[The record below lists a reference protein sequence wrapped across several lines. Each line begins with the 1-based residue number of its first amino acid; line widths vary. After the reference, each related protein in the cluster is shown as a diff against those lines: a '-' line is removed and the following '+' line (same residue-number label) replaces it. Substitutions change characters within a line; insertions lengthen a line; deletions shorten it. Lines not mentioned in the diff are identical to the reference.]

1 MSQNVRLRVDK
12 YLEGETLENG
22 ALVEIRAL
30 EPSGRSRLI
39 EKVPVP
45 VGESSSFS
53 RSVDLAPGRY
63 ELTAYMPSGELLSQ
77 TLDLAEQPG
86 DVEVVL
92 RGEHSPHEWLSWQHL
107 LGNVAGRADLNQ
119 RISTR
124 RISTRSVVI
133 KPPGSYAVPGEP
145 EGYAENAENP
155 EITAK
160 LWLVPPA
167 PIDPLWTRLDVWLA
181 QLAPGKPLDL
191 AQLFPP
197 GAEAR
202 GVQIINDPPYAAA
215 RLDLGAHV
223 GDRRAYLICSR
234 GSEAILCAMPY
245 PWMQSDGSGEA
256 QVEAS
261 IAIDVEGLESSP
273 IENSLVE
280 EPGWSVRPGVRDRQ
294 LGSVLSYL
302 SSGEAASA
310 RELIQPA
317 RELLF
322 EKTINPMAAAGG
334 GYVLVDEWV
343 RDSSQA
349 GSDSRW
355 HSWIDNLA
363 NWFPW
368 LPDGAI
374 LQGWLALR
382 RRDQAPDLGKARS
395 ALLQAESRGIPLYT
409 AGVRRLSDGLML
421 LANEARGKGSPDPEV
436 DAAMARV
443 RRLAWQVDPR
453 QPFTCVRLTSS

>member
-39 EKVPVP
+39 KKVPVP
-45 VGESSSFS
+45 VGGSSNSYH
-53 RSVDLAPGRY
+53 SVDLAPGRY

-86 DVEVVL
+86 YVDVVL

-107 LGNVAGRADLNQ
+107 LGNVVGRKVLNQ
-119 RISTR
+119 P
-124 RISTRSVVI
+124 ISTRSTVF
-133 KPPGSYAVPGEP
+133 KAPGGYSYAVPGET
-145 EGYAENAENP
+145 EENP
-155 EITAK
+155 EITAT
-160 LWLVPPA
+160 LWLVPSAPLDPA
-167 PIDPLWTRLDVWLA
+167 WSRLDSWLA
-181 QLAPGKPLDL
+181 QLVPGKPLDP

-197 GAEAR
+197 DAEAR
-202 GVQIINDPPYAAA
+202 GVQIINDPPYAVA
-215 RLDLGAHV
+215 RLDLGVHV
-223 GDRRAYLICSR
+223 GDRRAYLVCSR

-261 IAIDVEGLESSP
+261 IAIDVEGLESNL
-273 IENSLVE
+273 IENGLTE

-322 EKTINPMAAAGG
+322 EKTVNPMAAAGG

-382 RRDQAPDLGKARS
+382 RRDQAPDLAKARS
-395 ALLQAESRGIPLYT
+395 ALLQAESRGIPLYM

-421 LANEARGKGSPDPEV
+421 LANEARGNGLPDPEV

-453 QPFTCVRLTSS
+453 QPFTCVRLMSS

>member
-30 EPSGRSRLI
+30 EPSGRSRLV
-39 EKVPVP
+39 EKVSVP
-45 VGESSSFS
+45 IGQNSSSY

-77 TLDLAEQPG
+77 SLDLAEQPG
-86 DVEVVL
+86 DVDVVL
-92 RGEHSPHEWLSWQHL
+92 RGELSPHEWLSWQHL
-107 LGNVAGRADLNQ
+107 LGNVVGLKDLNQ
-119 RISTR
+119 HISTG
-124 RISTRSVVI
+124 SAVLI
-133 KPPGSYAVPGEP
+133 KPPGSYAVLGGT
-145 EGYAENAENP
+145 EGHAEHAEHA

-160 LWLVPPA
+160 LWLVPSA
-167 PIDPLWTRLDVWLA
+167 PIDPVWPRLDSWLA
-181 QLAPGKPLDL
+181 QLAPGKPLDP
-191 AQLFPP
+191 AQIFPP
-197 GAEAR
+197 DAEER

-215 RLDLGAHV
+215 RLDLGVHV
-223 GDRRAYLICSR
+223 GDRRAYLVCSR

-261 IAIDVEGLESSP
+261 IAIDVEGLESNL
-273 IENSLVE
+273 IENGLTE

-322 EKTINPMAAAGG
+322 EKTMNPMAAAGG

-382 RRDQAPDLGKARS
+382 RRDQPPDLAKARS
-395 ALLQAESRGIPLYT
+395 ALLQAERHGIPLYT

-421 LANEARGKGSPDPEV
+421 LANEARGSGSPDAEI
-436 DAAMARV
+436 DGAMARV

-453 QPFTCVRLTSS
+453 QPFTCVRLMSS

>member
-12 YLEGETLENG
+12 HLEGETLENG

-30 EPSGRSRLI
+30 EPSGRSRLV

-45 VGESSSFS
+45 IGESSSFY

-86 DVEVVL
+86 DVDVVL
-92 RGEHSPHEWLSWQHL
+92 RGEQSPHEWLSWQHL
-107 LGNVAGRADLNQ
+107 LGNVTGQKNLNQ
-119 RISTR
+119 SIFTGS
-124 RISTRSVVI
+124 IVF
-133 KPPGSYAVPGEP
+133 KPPGSHGVPEET
-145 EGYAENAENP
+145 EGHAEHAEHA

-160 LWLVPPA
+160 LWLVPSA
-167 PIDPLWTRLDVWLA
+167 PIDPVWSRLDSWFA
-181 QLAPGKPLDL
+181 QLVPGSALDP

-197 GAEAR
+197 DAEER

-215 RLDLGAHV
+215 RLDLGVHV
-223 GDRRAYLICSR
+223 GDRRAYLVCSR

-256 QVEAS
+256 LVEAS
-261 IAIDVEGLESSP
+261 IAIDVEGLESNL
-273 IENSLVE
+273 IENGLAE

-322 EKTINPMAAAGG
+322 EKTMNPMAAAGG

-355 HSWIDNLA
+355 HYWIRNLSQ
-363 NWFPW
+363 WFPW

-382 RRDQAPDLGKARS
+382 RRDQPPDLVQARS

-453 QPFTCVRLTSS
+453 QPFTCVRLMSS